1 MEDKPL
7 KESLLKLIE
16 LSKEKVIENQSVIFE
31 INEEVKVLLKSEL
44 NKDCSE
50 YHFQIDIYAI
60 KHIFKEHGNVKKE
73 DSRGQIAIQDNDILL
88 LIDVL
93 QEPDLVF
100 NSGNNKLG
108 KETITFVKMI
118 EDKYVVVQEVRDGK
132 KMIALNSMR
141 IFKKKRIKIA

>member
-1 MEDKPL
+1 MEGKPL
-7 KESLLKLIE
+7 KELLLKLIE
-16 LSKEKVIENQSVIFE
+16 LSKEKVIENQSIIFE
-31 INEEVKVLLKSEL
+31 INEDVKVLLESEL
-44 NKDCSE
+44 SKDCSE
-50 YHFQIDIYAI
+50 YRFQIDIYAI
-60 KHIFKEHGNVKKE
+60 KHIFKEHGNVIKE
-73 DSRGQIAIQDNDILL
+73 DSRGQIAVQDDDILL

-132 KMIALNSMR
+132 KMISLNSMR
-141 IFKKKRIKIA
+141 IFKKKRTK

>member
-1 MEDKPL
+1 MENKPL
-7 KESLLKLIE
+7 KESLLKLVE
-16 LSKEKVIENQSVIFE
+16 LSKEKVIENQSIIFE
-31 INEEVKVLLKSEL
+31 INEDVKVLLESEL
-44 NKDCSE
+44 SKDCSE
-50 YHFQIDIYAI
+50 YRFQIDIYAI
-60 KHIFKEHGNVKKE
+60 KHIFKEHGNVIKE
-73 DSRGQIAIQDNDILL
+73 DSRGQIAVQDDDILL

-132 KMIALNSMR
+132 KMISLNSMR
-141 IFKKKRIKIA
+141 IFKKKRTK

>member
-1 MEDKPL
+1 MEGKTL
-7 KESLLKLIE
+7 KESLLKLVE
-16 LSKEKVIENQSVIFE
+16 LSKEKVIENQSIIFE
-31 INEEVKVLLKSEL
+31 INEDVKVLLESEL
-44 NKDCSE
+44 SKDCSE
-50 YHFQIDIYAI
+50 YRFQIDIYAI
-60 KHIFKEHGNVKKE
+60 KHIFKEHGNVIKE
-73 DSRGQIAIQDNDILL
+73 DSRGQIAVQDDDILL

-132 KMIALNSMR
+132 KMISLNSMR
-141 IFKKKRIKIA
+141 IFKKKRTK

>member
-1 MEDKPL
+1 MEGKPL
-7 KESLLKLIE
+7 KESLLKLVE
-16 LSKEKVIENQSVIFE
+16 LSKEKVIENQSIIFE
-31 INEEVKVLLKSEL
+31 INEDVKVLLESEL
-44 NKDCSE
+44 SKDCSE
-50 YHFQIDIYAI
+50 YRFQIDIYAI
-60 KHIFKEHGNVKKE
+60 KHIFKEHGNVIKE
-73 DSRGQIAIQDNDILL
+73 DSRGQIAVQDDDILL

-132 KMIALNSMR
+132 KMISLNSMR
-141 IFKKKRIKIA
+141 IFKKKRTK

>member
-1 MEDKPL
+1 MEGKTL
-7 KESLLKLIE
+7 KESLLKLVE
-16 LSKEKVIENQSVIFE
+16 LSKEKVIENQSIIFE
-31 INEEVKVLLKSEL
+31 INENVKVLLESEL
-44 NKDCSE
+44 SKDCSE
-50 YHFQIDIYAI
+50 YRFQIDIYAI
-60 KHIFKEHGNVKKE
+60 KHIFKEHGNVIKE
-73 DSRGQIAIQDNDILL
+73 DSRGQIAVQDDDILL

-132 KMIALNSMR
+132 KMISLNSMR
-141 IFKKKRIKIA
+141 IFKKKRTK